1 MDSLQHPSVHIYME
15 WMTKCMYGFTINGGY
30 INSLAVCYDIVKR
43 DLDHLN
49 IPQKIILVHHIDD
62 IT

>member
-1 MDSLQHPSVHIYME
+1 
-15 WMTKCMYGFTINGGY
+15 MYGFTINGGY